1 MENKNKKWTWAP
13 VTHACNPSYPGGRN
27 KDYGLKLTRE
37 NSSGIPYI
45 EKPFTKIGLAEWLKV
60 KALSSNPSTHTHT
73 HKSGNRSSNS
83 CSHNMVTHLR
93 FKINY
98 FLCP

>member
-73 HKSGNRSSNS
+73 HTKV
-83 CSHNMVTHLR
+83 VTGPQIHVLITWSLILGS
-93 FKINY
+93 K
-98 FLCP
+98 